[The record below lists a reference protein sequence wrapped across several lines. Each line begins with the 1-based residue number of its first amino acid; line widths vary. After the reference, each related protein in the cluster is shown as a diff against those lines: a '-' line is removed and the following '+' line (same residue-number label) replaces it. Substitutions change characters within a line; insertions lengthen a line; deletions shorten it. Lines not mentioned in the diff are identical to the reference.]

1 MPNHPKKEFM
11 DAAIKEAEKSRNGK
25 DYSIG
30 AIIVKENKIIARGGN
45 RVKID
50 HDPTSHAEIIAIREA
65 SKTISNRH
73 LNGCVLYTTHE
84 PCPMCAAAAVW
95 AKLDGIVFG
104 ARMEDMVDYKLKNGN
119 DNWSWRTITVSASL
133 ILKKGDPKLFL
144 VEEFMREEC
153 KKLFH
158 N

>member
-1 MPNHPKKEFM
+1 MAEHPKKEFM
-11 DAAIKEAEKSRNGK
+11 EAAIHEAEKSRNGK

-30 AIIVKENKIIARGGN
+30 AVIVKEDKIIAFGGN
-45 RVKID
+45 KVRID

-65 SKTISNRH
+65 ATALNHRH
-73 LNGCVLYTTHE
+73 LHGCVLYTTHE

-95 AKLDGIVFG
+95 AKLDGIVSG
-104 ARMEDMVDYKLKNGN
+104 ARMEDMANYKLKNGN
-119 DNWSWRTITVSASL
+119 GDWSWRTINVSASQ
-133 ILKKGDPKLFL
+133 ILDKGDPKLFFI
-144 VEEFMREEC
+144 EEFMREEC